1 MALVTRNRC
10 SDRSRCSDRCGLWLS
25 LLLAWILVSGL
36 PARSLAAVALT
47 EYEVKAGFLYHVG
60 WFVEW
65 PANSVQDHASTFIIG
80 VLGTHPFGS
89 ALDDVMRGKAI
100 HERPVV
106 IKYYQ
111 RVEEAVSS
119 HVLFISASEEPR
131 LPAILAVLETTPVL
145 TISDLER
152 FAERGGMI
160 ALRLVDRKVHF
171 DINMDATERAGL
183 KLSSQLL
190 RLAKVIHGIQRVRE

>member
-1 MALVTRNRC
+1 MALVTR
-10 SDRSRCSDRCGLWLS
+10 SRRTDCRGQWLR
-25 LLLAWILVSGL
+25 LLLAWVLVSGL
-36 PARSLAAVALT
+36 PAGSRAAVALT

-65 PANSVQDHASTFIIG
+65 PAATAQGRASTFIIG
-80 VLGTHPFGS
+80 VLGTNPFGGV
-89 ALDDVMRGKAI
+89 LDDVMRGKTI
-100 HERPVV
+100 HERPVM

-119 HVLFISASEEPR
+119 HVLFISASENTRVPV
-131 LPAILAVLETTPVL
+131 ILAVLAQMPVL
-145 TISDLER
+145 TVSDLER
-152 FAERGGMI
+152 FTERGGMV

-171 DINMDATERAGL
+171 DINMDATERVGL

-190 RLAKVIHGIQRVRE
+190 RLAKVIHGAPPVRE

>member
-1 MALVTRNRC
+1 V
-10 SDRSRCSDRCGLWLS
+10 
-25 LLLAWILVSGL
+25 LVSGL
-36 PARSLAAVALT
+36 PAGSRAAVALT

-65 PANSVQDHASTFIIG
+65 PAATAQGRASTFIIG
-80 VLGTHPFGS
+80 VLGTNPFGGV
-89 ALDDVMRGKAI
+89 LDDVMRGKTI
-100 HERPVV
+100 HERPVM

-119 HVLFISASEEPR
+119 HVLFISASENTR
-131 LPAILAVLETTPVL
+131 VPAILAVLERIPVL
-145 TISDLER
+145 TVSDLEG
-152 FAERGGMI
+152 FTERGGMVV
-160 ALRLVDRKVHF
+160 LRLVDRKVHF

-190 RLAKVIHGIQRVRE
+190 RLAKVIHGAPPLRE

>member
-1 MALVTRNRC
+1 MALVTR
-10 SDRSRCSDRCGLWLS
+10 SRRTDHRRRWLS
-25 LLLAWILVSGL
+25 LLLAWTLVSGL
-36 PARSLAAVALT
+36 PAGSLAAGALT

-65 PANSVQDHASTFIIG
+65 PATTVQDSASTFIIG
-80 VLGTHPFGS
+80 VLGTHPFGGV
-89 ALDDVMRGKAI
+89 LDDVMRGKTI
-100 HERPVV
+100 RERPVV

-131 LPAILAVLETTPVL
+131 LPAILAVLERTPVL
-145 TISDLER
+145 TVSDLER
-152 FAERGGMI
+152 FTEGGGMI

-190 RLAKVIHGIQRVRE
+190 RLAKVVHGVQPVRE

>member
-1 MALVTRNRC
+1 MAVVTR
-10 SDRSRCSDRCGLWLS
+10 SRRIDRCGRWLC
-25 LLLAWILVSGL
+25 LLLAWVLINVL
-36 PARSLAAVALT
+36 PARPLAAVGLT

-65 PANSVQDHASTFIIG
+65 PETTVQGRASTFIIG
-80 VLGTHPFGS
+80 VLGINPFG
-89 ALDDVMRGKAI
+89 AGLDDVMRGKTI

-131 LPAILAVLETTPVL
+131 LLAILALLERTPVL
-145 TISDLER
+145 TVSDLER
-152 FAERGGMI
+152 FTERGGMV
-160 ALRLVDRKVHF
+160 ALQLVDRKVRF

-190 RLAKVIHGIQRVRE
+190 RLAKVIHGAPRVRE

>member
-1 MALVTRNRC
+1 MALVTRGRRTDC
-10 SDRSRCSDRCGLWLS
+10 CGRWLR
-25 LLLAWILVSGL
+25 LLLAWVLVSGL
-36 PARSLAAVALT
+36 PTGSRAAVALT

-65 PANSVQDHASTFIIG
+65 LPTTVQGGASTFIIG
-80 VLGTHPFGS
+80 VLGTNPFGGV
-89 ALDDVMRGKAI
+89 LDDVMRGKSI
-100 HERPVV
+100 HERPVM

-119 HVLFISASEEPR
+119 HVLFISASENTR
-131 LPAILAVLETTPVL
+131 VPAILAVIERTPVL
-145 TISDLER
+145 TVSDLEG
-152 FAERGGMI
+152 FTERGGMV

-190 RLAKVIHGIQRVRE
+190 RLAKVIHGGPPLRE

>member
-1 MALVTRNRC
+1 MALVTRSQRV
-10 SDRSRCSDRCGLWLS
+10 DRRRPWLR
-25 LLLAWILVSGL
+25 LLLAWMLISCL
-36 PARSLAAVALT
+36 PAGSLAAVALT

-65 PANSVQDHASTFIIG
+65 PATTAQSSASTFIIG
-80 VLGTHPFGS
+80 VLGTNPFGGV
-89 ALDDVMRGKAI
+89 LHDVMEDKTI
-100 HERPVV
+100 HERPVA

-131 LPAILAVLETTPVL
+131 LPAILAALGRTSVL
-145 TISDLER
+145 TVSDIGR
-152 FAERGGMI
+152 FTERGGMI
-160 ALRLVDRKVHF
+160 VLRLVDRKVHF
-171 DINMDATERAGL
+171 DINIDATEPAGL

-190 RLAKVIHGIQRVRE
+190 RLAKVIHGSQRIQE

>member
-1 MALVTRNRC
+1 MALVTRRRRT
-10 SDRSRCSDRCGLWLS
+10 DHRGRWLS
-25 LLLAWILVSGL
+25 LLLAWTLVSGL
-36 PARSLAAVALT
+36 PAGSLAAGALT

-65 PANSVQDHASTFIIG
+65 PATTVQDSAPTFIIG
-80 VLGTHPFGS
+80 VLGAHPFGGV
-89 ALDDVMRGKAI
+89 LDDVMRGKTI
-100 HERPVV
+100 RERPVV

-131 LPAILAVLETTPVL
+131 LPAILAVLERTPVL
-145 TISDLER
+145 TVSDLER
-152 FAERGGMI
+152 FTEGGGMI

-190 RLAKVIHGIQRVRE
+190 RLAKVVHGVQPVRE